1 MRTIKRIT
9 ILAAALGFCGT
20 LAFGQYNTLGSTTLT
35 TAVTDSQTVWTVGST
50 SGWVAPTFGQNGTV
64 LYLDFE
70 KAEVQEVLSA
80 TSVRVKRINRALA
93 HNATKT
99 IYYGAA
105 NLFYST
111 DPAGA
116 CTLATTNVSPWINT
130 QTGTVWTCSSSQW
143 TATNWPPSLVAQTC
157 GAGGATCAATSIAAT
172 LKIVQGYGTL
182 SSNTLAITGMSPAF
196 TSASTYTCVAQSPS
210 STTAT
215 VGVATAGYVSGSA
228 VTFTGSGAS
237 DTFRYLCIGY

>member
-1 MRTIKRIT
+1 MKSIKQIT
-9 ILAAALGFCGT
+9 ILTALLALSGT
-20 LAFGQYNTLGSTTLT
+20 LAFGQYNTLSTTTLT
-35 TAVTDSQTVWTVGST
+35 NAVTDSQTIWVVGST
-50 SGWVAPTFGQNGTV
+50 SSFVVPTQGQNGTV

-70 KAEVQEVLSA
+70 KAYVQEILSS
-80 TSVRVKRINRALA
+80 TSVRVKRIDRPLA
-93 HNATKT
+93 HNASKT
-99 IYYGAA
+99 IYYGPG

-157 GAGGATCAATSIAAT
+157 GAGGATCAATSIASS

-196 TSASTYTCVAQSPS
+196 TSTTSYTCVAQSPS
-210 STTAT
+210 SPTAT